1 MRKKTKTAVPTAASD
16 CPTDVPVT
24 GAIVRGVIKTVKKDK
39 GFGYIMSNDGVDR
52 FFHRSACNKHNV
64 DFKNL
69 QEGDRVEFEKNDENV
84 KGPRAEELRLL

>member
-1 MRKKTKTAVPTAASD
+1 MEGTHVAH
-16 CPTDVPVT
+16 
-24 GAIVRGVIKTVKKDK
+24 RGVIKTVKKDK

-52 FFHRSACNKHNV
+52 FFHKSACNKHSV

-69 QEGDRVEFEKNDENV
+69 QEGDRVEFETNDDNV

>member
-1 MRKKTKTAVPTAASD
+1 MSQ
-16 CPTDVPVT
+16 
-24 GAIVRGVIKTVKKDK
+24 RGVIKTVKKDK

-64 DFKNL
+64 EFSNL
-69 QEGDRVEFEKNDENV
+69 REGDRVEFECNDENV